1 MEQITKKQFKWD
13 LERLKY
19 LLSNTPLLKWVGKYS
34 ADNIQEK
41 IPFKDKYNL
50 SFRDTSIAIADPSN
64 VTMLLTNTKQEG
76 SFSSFS
82 LDYLNQIIKVCGTDG
97 TLRIMEDGIGVINF
111 PEANNVVV
119 LAPRI
124 DDGEITTKEED
135 EAIDNEIED
144 KKIKESEKNG

>member
-41 IPFKDKYNL
+41 IPFKDKYDL

-64 VTMLLTNTKQEG
+64 VAMLLTNTEQQG
-76 SFSSFS
+76 SFNSFS

-97 TLRIMEDGIGVINF
+97 TLRVMKDGIGVINF
-111 PEANNVVV
+111 PEAKNVVI

-124 DDGEITTKEED
+124 DNGEVYSKEEE
-135 EAIDNEIED
+135 EAIDNEIEA
-144 KKIKESEKNG
+144 KKLEESEKNE